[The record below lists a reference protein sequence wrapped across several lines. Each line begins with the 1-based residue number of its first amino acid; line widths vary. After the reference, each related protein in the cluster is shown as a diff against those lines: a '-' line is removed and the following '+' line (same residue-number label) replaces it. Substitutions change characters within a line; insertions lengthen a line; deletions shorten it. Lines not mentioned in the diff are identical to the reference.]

1 MTPLKFLTS
10 VTRYN
15 SSLGDNTVV
24 LQSESTTSAKLIMG
38 KPAPDL
44 EVKTL
49 DGAVWNRAQQAT
61 DKYTAIVFYRG
72 LHCPFCQ
79 EYVANVDKKL
89 TEFNQLGVNVI
100 AISGDPLE
108 RTEAFQAVSKIE
120 NLAIGYGL
128 TLDDMR
134 RWGLYIT
141 KGHFEGE
148 PAIFSEPATFIIKPD
163 GRLYYANIGTHPFAR
178 PDLGI
183 LLRGLDYIVHH
194 DYPFR
199 GTEW

>member
-1 MTPLKFLTS
+1 M
-10 VTRYN
+10 VI
-15 SSLGDNTVV
+15 
-24 LQSESTTSAKLIMG
+24 QSPRTTSPKLIMG
-38 KPAPDL
+38 NPAPSL

-49 DGAVWNRAQQAT
+49 DGNVWSLAEQAT
-61 DKYTAIVFYRG
+61 DKYTMIVFYRG
-72 LHCPFCQ
+72 LHGSFCQ
-79 EYVANVDKKL
+79 EYIAAVEQKL
-89 TEFNQLGVNVI
+89 ADFKQLDVNVI
-100 AISGDPLE
+100 AISGDSLE
-108 RTEAFQAVSKIE
+108 RAQEFKAVKNIE
-120 NLAIGYGL
+120 HLTIGYGL
-128 TLDDMR
+128 TQDDMH

-141 KGHFEGE
+141 KGHFESE
-148 PAIFSEPATFIIKPD
+148 PAIFSEPATFIITPD

>member
-1 MTPLKFLTS
+1 M
-10 VTRYN
+10 VM
-15 SSLGDNTVV
+15 
-24 LQSESTTSAKLIMG
+24 QSARTTSPKLLMG
-38 KPAPDL
+38 HPVPSL

-49 DGAVWNRAQQAT
+49 QGTVWNLT
-61 DKYTAIVFYRG
+61 KHPPDKYTMMVFYRG

-89 TEFNQLGVNVI
+89 ADFNQLGVNVI
-100 AISGDPLE
+100 AISGDTLE
-108 RTEAFQAVSKIE
+108 RAEEFQAVTKIE
-120 NLAIGYGL
+120 QLAIGYGL
-128 TLDDMR
+128 TQEDMH
-134 RWGLYIT
+134 RWGLYIS
-141 KGHFEGE
+141 KGHFESE

-163 GRLYYANIGTHPFAR
+163 GQLYYANIGTHPFAR

-183 LLRGLDYIVHH
+183 LLRGLDYIVNH

>member
-1 MTPLKFLTS
+1 MVTQAATLTTP
-10 VTRYN
+10 
-15 SSLGDNTVV
+15 
-24 LQSESTTSAKLIMG
+24 KLLMG
-38 KPAPDL
+38 NPAPSL
-44 EVKTL
+44 TVKTL
-49 DGAVWNRAQQAT
+49 AGNVWDLKEQPT
-61 DKYTAIVFYRG
+61 DKYTMMVFYRG

-79 EYVANVDKKL
+79 EYIAAVAQKL
-89 TEFNQLGVNVI
+89 AEFNQLGVNVI
-100 AISGDPLE
+100 AISGDTLE
-108 RTEAFQAVSKIE
+108 RTQEFKAVTKIE

-128 TLDDMR
+128 TLDDMH
-134 RWGLYIT
+134 RWGLYIS
-141 KGHFEGE
+141 KGHFENE